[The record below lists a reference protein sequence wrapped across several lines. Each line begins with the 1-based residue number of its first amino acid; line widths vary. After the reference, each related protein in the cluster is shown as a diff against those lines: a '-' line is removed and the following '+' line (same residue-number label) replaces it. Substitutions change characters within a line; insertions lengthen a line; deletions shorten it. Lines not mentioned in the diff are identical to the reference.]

1 MTSPKQLLITSVNL
15 VLLVGIGT
23 LSSTLVLSTTLAHAD
38 GNAYNKQQKQTIKDI
53 RKRYQTV
60 NATISSKGCQSNKS
74 LDPNQYDTQEAYSK
88 VYCPYY
94 HSVFSENQRNKPVS
108 AVGVKRVHTDFWLT
122 DEAGEYRL
130 HKVNRT
136 TTLAYPQK
144 ISQEYLYDDNNQL
157 IFYYKHD
164 PIYGG
169 SSGSKDTRLYFNN
182 GKLIKAMPQSTPA
195 NEVKQIQQRAKLLV
209 QMAEF

>member
-1 MTSPKQLLITSVNL
+1 MLIATLIT
-15 VLLVGIGT
+15 
-23 LSSTLVLSTTLAHAD
+23 H
-38 GNAYNKQQKQTIKDI
+38 NKNKP
-53 RKRYQTV
+53 
-60 NATISSKGCQSNKS
+60 SKT
-74 LDPNQYDTQEAYSK
+74 DPNQYDTQEAYSK

-94 HSVFSENQRNKPVS
+94 HSLFSENQRNKPVS

-130 HKVNRT
+130 QKVNRT

-144 ISQEYLYDDNNQL
+144 ISQEYLYDENNQL

-164 PIYGG
+164 PIYDG
-169 SSGSKDTRLYFNN
+169 KDTRLYFNN

-195 NEVKQIQQRAKLLV
+195 NEVKQVQQRAKLLV
-209 QMAEF
+209 QMADF

>member
-1 MTSPKQLLITSVNL
+1 MTSPKQLLSTSVNL

-23 LSSTLVLSTTLAHAD
+23 LSSTLILTPAYADSNAH
-38 GNAYNKQQKQTIKDI
+38 NTQQTIKDI

-60 NATISSKGCQSNKS
+60 NATISSKGCQSTKS

-130 HKVNRT
+130 QKVNRT
-136 TTLAYPQK
+136 TTLSYPQK

-182 GKLIKAMPQSTPA
+182 GRLIKAMPQSTPA
-195 NEVKQIQQRAKLLV
+195 NEVKQVQQRAKLLV

>member
-1 MTSPKQLLITSVNL
+1 MTSPKQLLITSVSL
-15 VLLVGIGT
+15 V
-23 LSSTLVLSTTLAHAD
+23 LSSTLVLATTTAHAD
-38 GNAYNKQQKQTIKDI
+38 NNTNKQIKDI

-74 LDPNQYDTQEAYSK
+74 LDQNQYDTQEAYSK

-94 HSVFSENQRNKPVS
+94 HSIFSENQRNKPVS

-130 HKVNRT
+130 QKVNKT

-195 NEVKQIQQRAKLLV
+195 NEIKQVQQRAKLLV